1 MEGDRPLRYRA
12 PVPSEKRQRQRENAA
27 QRAAATRAAQQRR
40 ANRRRAIVGGVAV
53 LAVVGIIAILI
64 SSSTGSSKKSASSST
79 TVPAPTTTVAAHTA
93 ATYGSSPCPKA
104 DGSSPK
110 TEKFSA
116 PPQLCIDPSKT
127 YTATMTSDVG
137 TMQIA
142 LDAKAAPMTANN
154 FVFLARYHFFDGLTF
169 HRVIPGFVVQG
180 GDPQGTGAGG
190 PGYTFAD
197 ELPAAGAYKIGSLA
211 MANSGPHTNGSQFFI
226 IVGSQG
232 TQLPPQY
239 SLFGMVTSGIDVAH
253 KIEADGTQ
261 SGTPKVVH
269 KMVTVTITEQ

>member
-127 YTATMTSDVG
+127 YTATMTTDVG

-169 HRVIPGFVVQG
+169 HAAGVDKR
-180 GDPQGTGAGG
+180 AGG
-190 PGYTFAD
+190 R
-197 ELPAAGAYKIGSLA
+197 
-211 MANSGPHTNGSQFFI
+211 
-226 IVGSQG
+226 
-232 TQLPPQY
+232 
-239 SLFGMVTSGIDVAH
+239 
-253 KIEADGTQ
+253 EARW
-261 SGTPKVVH
+261 
-269 KMVTVTITEQ
+269 